1 MKMFKSK
8 WLVALICVM
17 STVSYV
23 NADERHFT
31 YSYEADS
38 VLPKGA
44 WEAEQW
50 ITLRAGKGEGE
61 FSRWDFRE
69 ELEYGISDRLS
80 TAIYLNF
87 NDIRHD
93 LPGEETDVDEF
104 NFDGVSSEW
113 KYMLLSPH
121 LYPIGIMLYFEARY
135 SGEEVEL
142 EEKLILQHNFGE
154 RWILVGNIIAEEEWV
169 FEEEENEEEGGLE
182 FTAGLSYQL
191 NQYWSIGLEGRNVRV
206 YPDYDEEE
214 FSAWF
219 VGPSVHY
226 GNGKW
231 WVTLT
236 VLPQVSG
243 SPETEDGLTLDEK
256 ERVEVRVIAGV
267 MF

>member
-1 MKMFKSK
+1 MFKKK
-8 WLVALICVM
+8 WLVVLIGVM
-17 STVSYV
+17 SAVSIAG
-23 NADERHFT
+23 ADDRHFT

-38 VLPKGA
+38 VLPKGH

-50 ITLRAGKGEGE
+50 VTLRAGKTEGE

-80 TAIYLNF
+80 TAVYLNF

-93 LPGEETDVDEF
+93 LPGEDADINEF
-104 NFDGVSSEW
+104 NFDGISSEW
-113 KYMLLSPH
+113 KYMLLSPN
-121 LYPIGIMLYFEARY
+121 LYPIGVMLYFEARY

-154 RWILVGNIIAEEEWV
+154 RWILAGNIIGEEEWV
-169 FEEEENEEEGGLE
+169 FDDEETEEEGALE
-182 FTAGLSYQL
+182 FTAGLSYKL
-191 NQYWSIGLEGRNVRV
+191 NEFWSIGLEGRNVRV

-219 VGPSVHY
+219 VGPNVHY
-226 GNGKW
+226 GNGNW

-243 SPETEDGLTLDEK
+243 SPETEGGLTLDEA
-256 ERVEVRVIAGV
+256 ERVEVRVIAGK